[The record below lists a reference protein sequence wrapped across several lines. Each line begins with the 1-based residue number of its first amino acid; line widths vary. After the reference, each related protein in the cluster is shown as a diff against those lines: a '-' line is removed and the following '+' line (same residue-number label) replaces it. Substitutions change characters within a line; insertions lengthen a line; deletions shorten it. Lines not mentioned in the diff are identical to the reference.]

1 MRDCHDRGGAHGTIY
16 KEDCMHIERLGLE
29 NFRCFGPLYT
39 HVVLGPSLVAFVG
52 DNGTGKTAVMQALQR
67 MFGVTSEQR
76 KLRKQDFHVPSNET
90 DRPSARALVL
100 EAIVAF
106 PELDSDADNTAVP
119 AFFKNMAAE
128 ENGNLKVRLRLQ
140 ATWTD
145 DGTLDGAIEESY
157 CAVQTFG
164 NFEES
169 DLQQIRGLDRSRI
182 QLIYI
187 PATRDGAS
195 QVTSF
200 IRGRLWRAINWSPE
214 VKESLTDAGTTVNQ
228 AFLAEAAVGSIGSA
242 VTQRWRQLHSAGT
255 DTTPFFRPVDTRW
268 QEFIRRVEVVF
279 HPTEDGQDRALEDLS
294 DGQRSL
300 FHIAMASATLDI
312 EARLAGNNVPGGFAG
327 AGIALPALTIVALE
341 EPENNLAPFYLSRI
355 IKQVEEVAAG
365 SNAQAIVS
373 SHSPSILARVEPSS
387 VRHFRLSQ
395 GSRCTEV
402 HQVNLPIG
410 DEEASKFVREAVR
423 AYPELY
429 FARYVILGEGA
440 TEEVVLPILAKAM
453 GFPIDRSFVAV
464 VPLGGRH
471 VNHLWPLLSSLQV
484 PHSTLLDLDWGRSGG
499 GFGRVRTVCEQLLGT
514 GTAPEE
520 LFRGI
525 LREGGPTQNLAEI
538 SSASPSD
545 LKTLQGWCRWLEQF
559 NVFFSATLDLDY
571 TMLKAYPRA
580 YRVLG
585 QGMRGPAATG
595 EPRDAVL
602 GAEGSPAFY
611 TAAEDDDLR
620 WYRYLFLGRGKP
632 STHVRI
638 LSQLTPEELAAT
650 LPEPLQRLL
659 SRVQTTLEQ
668 VE

>member
-1 MRDCHDRGGAHGTIY
+1 
-16 KEDCMHIERLGLE
+16 MHIERLGLE
-29 NFRCFGPLYT
+29 NFRCFGPQQT

-76 KLRKQDFHVPSNET
+76 RLRKQDFHMPFNEAE
-90 DRPSARALVL
+90 RPLARTLVI

-106 PELDSDADNTAVP
+106 PELDADADNPAVP

-157 CAVQTFG
+157 CTVQTFG
-164 NFEES
+164 DFEES
-169 DLQQIRGLDRSRI
+169 DLQRLRGPDRSRI

-200 IRGRLWRAINWSPE
+200 IRGRLWRAISWSPE
-214 VKESLTDAGTTVNQ
+214 VKDSLTDAGTAVNQ
-228 AFLAEAAVGSIGSA
+228 AFSAEAAVDSIGSA
-242 VTQRWRQLHSAGT
+242 VTRRWRQLHSAGT

-300 FHIAMASATLDI
+300 FHMAMASATLDI
-312 EARLAGNNVPGGFAG
+312 EAQLAGDNAPAGFAG
-327 AGIALPALTIVALE
+327 AGVALPALTIVALE

-355 IKQVEEVAAG
+355 IKQVEEVAEG

-373 SHSPSILARVEPSS
+373 SHSPSILARVEPSG
-387 VRHFRLSQ
+387 VRHFRLDL

-402 HQVNLPIG
+402 RQISLPTG

-440 TEEVVLPILAKAM
+440 TEEVVLPLLAKAM
-453 GFPIDRSFVAV
+453 DFPIDRSFVAV

-471 VNHLWPLLSSLQV
+471 VNHLWRLLGSLQV
-484 PHSTLLDLDWGRSGG
+484 PFATLLDLDWGRSGG
-499 GFGRVRTVCEQLLGT
+499 GFGRIRTACEQLLNIGYSPQQVF
-514 GTAPEE
+514 AE
-520 LFRGI
+520 I
-525 LREGGPTQNLAEI
+525 LREGGAEQNLAEI
-538 SSASPSD
+538 SATEASD
-545 LKTLQGWCRWLEQF
+545 IGALRRWTHWLEQF
-559 NVFFSATLDLDY
+559 QVFFSDPLDLDY
-571 TMLKAYPRA
+571 TMLKAYPGA
-580 YRVLG
+580 YRVLEP
-585 QGMRGPAATG
+585 GMRGPAGTG
-595 EPRDAVL
+595 EPREAVL

-611 TAAEDDDLR
+611 DAAEDDDLR
-620 WYRYLFLGRGKP
+620 
-632 STHVRI
+632 
-638 LSQLTPEELAAT
+638 
-650 LPEPLQRLL
+650 
-659 SRVQTTLEQ
+659 
-668 VE
+668 

>member
-1 MRDCHDRGGAHGTIY
+1 
-16 KEDCMHIERLGLE
+16 MHIERLGLE
-29 NFRCFGPLYT
+29 NFRCFGPQQAY
-39 HVVLGPSLVAFVG
+39 VALGPSLIAFVG

-67 MFGVTSEQR
+67 MFGVTSDQR
-76 KLRKQDFHVPSNET
+76 RLRKQDFHIPRNEVE
-90 DRPSARALVL
+90 RPLARTLVL
-100 EAIVAF
+100 EAIIAF
-106 PELDSDADNTAVP
+106 PELDEDEDNAAVP

-128 ENGNLKVRLRLQ
+128 ENGSLKVRLRLQ
-140 ATWTD
+140 ATWID

-169 DLQQIRGLDRSRI
+169 DLQPLRNPDRSRI

-214 VKESLTDAGTTVNQ
+214 VKGSLTDAGTAVNE
-228 AFLAEAAVGSIGSA
+228 AFSAEAAVDSIGSA
-242 VTQRWRQLHSAGT
+242 VTRRWRQLHSAGT

-279 HPTEDGQDRALEDLS
+279 HPAEDGQDRALEDLS

-300 FHIAMASATLDI
+300 FHMAMASATLDI
-312 EARLAGNNVPGGFAG
+312 EARLAGNNAPAGFAG
-327 AGIALPALTIVALE
+327 VGVALPALTIVALE

-387 VRHFRLSQ
+387 VRHFQLNL

-402 HQVNLPIG
+402 RQINLPIG

-429 FARYVILGEGA
+429 FARHVILGEGA
-440 TEEVVLPILAKAM
+440 TEEVVLPLLAKAM
-453 GFPIDRSFVAV
+453 DFPIDRSFVAV

-471 VNHLWPLLSSLQV
+471 VNHLWKLLGSLQV
-484 PHSTLLDLDWGRSGG
+484 PYSTLLDLDWGRSGG
-499 GFGRVRTVCEQLLGT
+499 GFGRIRTACEQLLNIGYS
-514 GTAPEE
+514 PQQV
-520 LFRGI
+520 FSNI
-525 LREGGPTQNLAEI
+525 LREGGPEQNLEEI
-538 SSASPSD
+538 SATEPSD
-545 LKTLQGWCRWLEQF
+545 IDALRRWTQWLERF
-559 NVFFSATLDLDY
+559 HIFFSDPLDLDY
-571 TMLKAYPRA
+571 VMLKAYPQA
-580 YRVLG
+580 YRVLEP
-585 QGMRGPAATG
+585 GMRGPAAAG
-595 EPRDAVL
+595 EPREAVL
-602 GAEGSPAFY
+602 GGEGSPAFY
-611 TAAEDDDLR
+611 GAEEDDDLR

-632 STHVRI
+632 STHVRV
-638 LSQLTPEELAAT
+638 LSQLTSADLVAAVP
-650 LPEPLQRLL
+650 LPLQRLL
-659 SRVQTTLEQ
+659 ARVRVAVEQ
-668 VE
+668 AEEL

>member
-1 MRDCHDRGGAHGTIY
+1 MNGYQEDR
-16 KEDCMHIERLGLE
+16 MHIERLGLE
-29 NFRCFGPLYT
+29 NFRCFGPQQA
-39 HVVLGPSLVAFVG
+39 HIVLGPSLVAFVG

-76 KLRKQDFHVPSNET
+76 RLRKQDFHIPRNEAE
-90 DRPSARALVL
+90 RPLARTLVI

-106 PELDSDADNTAVP
+106 PELDDDADNAAVP

-169 DLQQIRGLDRSRI
+169 DLQQLRGPDRSRI

-200 IRGRLWRAINWSPE
+200 IRGRLWRAISWSPE
-214 VKESLTDAGTTVNQ
+214 VKDSLTDAGTAVNQ
-228 AFLAEAAVGSIGSA
+228 AFSAEAAVDSICSA

-279 HPTEDGQDRALEDLS
+279 HPAEDGQDRALEDLS

-300 FHIAMASATLDI
+300 FHMAMVSATLDI
-312 EARLAGNNVPGGFAG
+312 EVRLAGDNAPAGFAG
-327 AGIALPALTIVALE
+327 AGVALPALTIVALE

-387 VRHFRLSQ
+387 VRHFQLNQ

-402 HQVNLPIG
+402 RQISMPIG

-440 TEEVVLPILAKAM
+440 TEEVVLPLLAKAM
-453 GFPIDRSFVAV
+453 DFPIDRSFVAV

-471 VNHLWPLLSSLQV
+471 VNHLWKLLGSLQV
-484 PHSTLLDLDWGRSGG
+484 PYATLLDLDWGRSGG
-499 GFGRVRTVCEQLLGT
+499 GFGRIRTACEQLLNIGYSPQQVF
-514 GTAPEE
+514 AE
-520 LFRGI
+520 I
-525 LREGGPTQNLAEI
+525 LREGGPEQNLAEI
-538 SSASPSD
+538 SATEASD
-545 LKTLQGWCRWLEQF
+545 IGALRRWTHWLERF
-559 NVFFSATLDLDY
+559 HVFFSDPLDLDY

-580 YRVLG
+580 YRVLEP
-585 QGMRGPAATG
+585 GMRGPAGAG
-595 EPRDAVL
+595 EPREAVL
-602 GAEGSPAFY
+602 GAEGTPAFY
-611 TAAEDDDLR
+611 GAEEDNDLR

-632 STHVRI
+632 STHVRV
-638 LSQLTPEELAAT
+638 LSQVTPADLVAAV
-650 LPEPLQRLL
+650 PEPLQRLL
-659 SRVQTTLEQ
+659 ARVRTALDQAERQ
-668 VE
+668 